1 MAGSATG
8 GCGDFGVVLCAG
20 HGVQCCGI
28 EGGASSHACCC
39 RNGEAP
45 IHKAVVG
52 GHLSCLELLLT
63 RNADV
68 NVQDE

>member
-1 MAGSATG
+1 VAGSATG

-20 HGVQCCGI
+20 PGGVCVGLR
-28 EGGASSHACCC
+28 EGRHLMTVCYREG
-39 RNGEAP
+39 RAP
-45 IHKAVVG
+45 IHCAAIG

-68 NVQDE
+68 NVKDK

>member
-1 MAGSATG
+1 VAGSATG

-20 HGVQCCGI
+20 PGGVCVGLR
-28 EGGASSHACCC
+28 EGRHLMPVCYREG
-39 RNGEAP
+39 RAP
-45 IHKAVVG
+45 IYFAEGG

-68 NVQDE
+68 NVKDK